1 MGLWSRAERNAMAE
15 PQSLM
20 KPLFHGVIPEG
31 MVFPFPEA
39 SREER
44 EQTAMIL
51 DGVRRFVAREVD
63 SARIDREGRIPASVM
78 QGLGAQGLF
87 GLRVPARFGGK
98 GLTTTSHARV
108 LEELAG
114 LDGALALTV
123 GAHGTLG
130 LGPLLL
136 FGTEAQQI
144 KYLPRLV
151 TGEALAAFA
160 LTEPGAGSDSAGIA
174 TRARVVGDG
183 ISVQLDGEKC
193 WIANAPAAEVFT
205 VFARTADDEGVRPRL
220 TAYLVERGRSLR
232 TGEPEPTHGV
242 RGLSLG
248 SVHLDGVRV
257 PAANVLGEVGRG
269 HRVAVEVLNDARI
282 ALAAACVGACKRLVR
297 LTVERCEKR
306 RAFGRSIG
314 EFGLIKDKVA
324 RMMSDLYA
332 LESMTY
338 LTAGLADGRRAD
350 YSIESAICKVFG
362 SETLW
367 RIAHEAMQVAGGQ
380 GFVQRQPWE
389 RLLRDARAMLVFEG
403 TNEILRAFIA
413 LAGMQ
418 GPGQRITEVARA
430 IREPIK
436 GFGLLGDFALQMAR
450 SALGRERL
458 DRAHP
463 ALRRETVLFE
473 QYTEQLARQ
482 VDKVLRRHGSEIAEM
497 QFTQRRVSALAID
510 LYGLAATVS
519 RTTRVV
525 ERKGEDGARRE
536 LNLAAA
542 FANGAEQRMKSVVAS
557 FDENDDE
564 LRKGIATR
572 AYGDGGYPFDVLLS

>member
-1 MGLWSRAERNAMAE
+1 MAE
-15 PQSLM
+15 PQSLL
-20 KPLFHGVIPEG
+20 KSLFFGVIPEA
-31 MVFPFPEA
+31 MVCPFPEV

-44 EQTAMIL
+44 EHTAL
-51 DGVRRFVAREVD
+51 LLESVRRFVAKEVD
-63 SARIDREGRIPASVM
+63 SAKIDREAKIPESVM
-78 QGLGAQGLF
+78 KGLAAQGLF

-98 GLTTTSHARV
+98 GLSATSYARV
-108 LEELAG
+108 LEELAN
-114 LDGALALTV
+114 LDGSIALTV

-136 FGTEAQQI
+136 FGTDAQQK
-144 KYLPRLV
+144 KYLPRLA
-151 TGEALAAFA
+151 TGETLAAFA
-160 LTEPGAGSDSAGIA
+160 LTEQGAGSDAAGIA

-183 ISVQLDGEKC
+183 ISVQLDGDKC
-193 WIANAPAAEVFT
+193 WIANAPIADVFT
-205 VFARTADDEGVRPRL
+205 VFARTSDDDGARPRL
-220 TAYLVERGRSLR
+220 TAYLVERHKSLK
-232 TGEPEPTHGV
+232 TGPAEATLGV
-242 RGLSLG
+242 KGLSLG
-248 SVHLDGVRV
+248 AIQLDGVRV
-257 PAANVLGEVGRG
+257 AADNVLGEVGRG

-282 ALAAACVGACKRLVR
+282 TLAASCVGACKRLVK
-297 LTVERCEKR
+297 LTVDRCEKR
-306 RAFGRSIG
+306 KAFGRSIG

-324 RMMSDLYA
+324 RMMTDLYA

-338 LTAGLADGRRAD
+338 LTAGLADGRSAD

-367 RIAHEAMQVAGGQ
+367 RVAHEAMQVAGGQ
-380 GFVQRQPWE
+380 GFVQKFAWE

-430 IREPIK
+430 MREPIK
-436 GFGLLGDFALQMAR
+436 GFGLLGDFALQKAR

-458 DRAHP
+458 DKAHP

-482 VDKVLRRHGSEIAEM
+482 VDKVLRRHGTEIAEM
-497 QFTQRRVSALAID
+497 QYTQRRVADLAID
-510 LYGLAATVS
+510 LFGVAATVS
-519 RTTRVV
+519 RTTRAL
-525 ERKGEDGARRE
+525 ERKGEEGARRE
-536 LNLAAA
+536 MDLCAA
-542 FANGAEQRMKSVVAS
+542 FANAAEKRMKGIVAS

-564 LRKGIATR
+564 LLKGIATR
-572 AYGDGGYPFDVLLS
+572 TYNDGGYPFDAVT